1 MKSVRFAYLILFLLS
16 AAVIINSIAIGNVI
30 ENLKNDVEAAEEED
44 MAKAK
49 AEYEALYKKY
59 KRYEPYVSLT
69 VDHDDLSNLE
79 DGFSE
84 IIGAARADDSAALIT
99 AKSRLCDC
107 LGHIKRLSGI
117 NIESIF

>member
-1 MKSVRFAYLILFLLS
+1 MKGVRFAYLILFLLCG
-16 AAVIINSIAIGNVI
+16 AVIINSIAVGSII
-30 ENLKNDVEAAEEED
+30 ENLKKSVEQAEEVD
-44 MAKAK
+44 MVKAK
-49 AEYEALYKKY
+49 LEYENLYERYKK
-59 KRYEPYVSLT
+59 YEPYVSLT

-84 IIGAARADDSAALIT
+84 MIGAAKADDTSALIV
-99 AKSRLCDC
+99 AKSRLCDR

>member
-1 MKSVRFAYLILFLLS
+1 MKSVRFAYIILFLLC
-16 AAVIINSIAIGNVI
+16 AAVIINSIAVGNII
-30 ENLKNDVEAAEEED
+30 ENLKKEVEAAEEND
-44 MAKAK
+44 MFRAEN
-49 AEYEALYKKY
+49 EYEELYKKY
-59 KRYEPYVSLT
+59 KKYEPYVSLT

-107 LGHIKRLSGI
+107 LSHIKRLSGI